1 MKQITHVLAIWVIL
15 IGCSGTP
22 ESQFVPQVETPA
34 AANRT
39 RSVVFDYLKKVI
51 ENNQVIIGQQCSE
64 TANIAA
70 DYAKHFKGIYDLT
83 EKYPAL
89 LGLEYGYFSNVNISL
104 NNQYAIEHW
113 KKGGLVTISWHADNP
128 WKDGYNVRWNSETNK
143 DTIQVRQ
150 LLKSAVAS
158 PARTNYRNELE
169 KVGAALKELKN
180 AGVIVLWRPFHEVNG
195 NWFWWGI
202 NNSKNPT
209 NQADY
214 QMLWRDMHDTFTN
227 EFGLDNLLWVY
238 SPSAPGTWVPPV
250 DVMYPGDAYVDLV
263 GTDIY
268 SKTPDFQDYGALKK
282 LNKIVVNGEIGPSNE
297 GYGKFDQMAVLNAF
311 KGKAA
316 YFLQWHSWTNA
327 KVGIKD
333 NLNFKEMMNDP
344 AAITLDKM
352 K

>member
-1 MKQITHVLAIWVIL
+1 MKQIINFLAVLSLL
-15 IGCSGTP
+15 IGCSSTS
-22 ESQFVPQVETPA
+22 ENLLMTNVNALS

-39 RSVVFDYLKKVI
+39 RSDVLNYLKKVI
-51 ENNQVIIGQQCSE
+51 ENNQVIVGQQCSE
-64 TANIAA
+64 SPNIPA
-70 DYAKHFKGIYDLT
+70 DYAKHFKSIYDLT
-83 EKYPAL
+83 GKYPAL
-89 LGLEYGYFSNVNISL
+89 LGLDYGYFSNVNMTL
-104 NNQYAIEHW
+104 NNQYAVEHW
-113 KKGGLVTISWHADNP
+113 KKGGLVTFSWSADNP

-150 LLKSAVAS
+150 LLKSAAAS
-158 PARTNYRNELE
+158 QARTNYRNELE

-180 AGVIVLWRPFHEVNG
+180 AGVIVLWRPLHEVNG
-195 NWFWWGI
+195 SWFWWGV
-202 NNSKNPT
+202 NNTKQPT

-214 QMLWRDMHDTFTN
+214 QMLWKDMHDTFTN

-250 DVMYPGDAYVDLV
+250 DVMFPGEAYVDLV
-263 GTDIY
+263 GTDQY
-268 SKTPDFQDYGALKK
+268 SITPDFKDYDVLKK